1 MLAVNDGPDARP
13 GRKPWRCALCVETAC
28 SLYVDILKSLV
39 IIDRYDIDPLAVLAG
54 QLALERAADNLSS
67 VGGVLMVKVG
77 SDERNLRFAFTCK
90 CDDVSVHRAWIRQSL
105 S

>member
-1 MLAVNDGPDARP
+1 MRP
-13 GRKPWRCALCVETAC
+13 VLKLSV

-67 VGGVLMVKVG
+67 VGGILIVKVG
-77 SDERNLRFAFTCK
+77 SDERNLRIAFTCK
-90 CDDVSVHRAWIRQSL
+90 CDDVSVHGALDSL
-105 S
+105 D